1 MNKFQI
7 LNLAILLFLV
17 VNSCSSNDDN
27 DKATNNDCGYKTI
40 IGNTYSQIPVTGTI
54 INANDLPNKNLPVT
68 FQITET
74 TTDKEL
80 FGTDGQ
86 ILNEFENTYYKI
98 KVLNID
104 SAIITVDLTAL
115 NDSDYEITYHSER
128 CLRLLIK
135 HP

>member
-1 MNKFQI
+1 MKKFQI
-7 LNLAILLFLV
+7 LNPIVLAILLCV
-17 VNSCSSNDDN
+17 SCSSSDDN
-27 DKATNNDCGYKTI
+27 SEDLSNTGDCGYKTI
-40 IGNTYSQIPVTGTI
+40 IGNAYSQIPVTGTI

-68 FQITET
+68 FQIVET

-104 SAIITVDLTAL
+104 SANPVDLTTL
-115 NDSDYEITYHSER
+115 NDNDYGLPIIVNVPSQIA
-128 CLRLLIK
+128 C
-135 HP
+135 